1 MSNSSGVVFCTF
13 GCECVLFIV
22 LGSLLEG
29 KSLRD
34 NREEVV
40 HIHSS
45 LNDRTNMIQLDHYTG
60 GDEGL
65 EGRIGDEG

>member
-1 MSNSSGVVFCTF
+1 M
-13 GCECVLFIV
+13 